1 MQKKYG
7 KGTQEFNFF
16 MEFWQLLQKY
26 AEPDGIDSFWDE
38 AIHSFSALQEKYKDV
53 FFTKNIIVGYM
64 DALSDRSKAGKVK

>member
-1 MQKKYG
+1 MQKKYV

-26 AEPDGIDSFWDE
+26 AEPDGTDSFWDE